1 MRRRLTLAVA
11 SAALAIAAVAGP
23 VAAQAPE
30 SNADTDCLS
39 SGLAV
44 LQENGGVAYFARNG
58 VPLSL
63 IGGEGTAPLSTV
75 LRLHLSNPELFP
87 WCND

>member
-1 MRRRLTLAVA
+1 MRRKLTLSIAA
-11 SAALAIAAVAGP
+11 AALAVSAIAGP
-23 VAAQAPE
+23 VAARAPE
-30 SNADTDCLS
+30 SNADVACLS
-39 SGLAV
+39 AGLAV
-44 LQENGGVAYFARNG
+44 LRANGGVATFARNG

-87 WCND
+87 WC

>member
-1 MRRRLTLAVA
+1 
-11 SAALAIAAVAGP
+11 
-23 VAAQAPE
+23 
-30 SNADTDCLS
+30 
-39 SGLAV
+39 
-44 LQENGGVAYFARNG
+44 

-87 WCND
+87 WC

>member
-1 MRRRLTLAVA
+1 MRRKLTLAVA

-23 VAAQAPE
+23 VAARAPE
-30 SNADTDCLS
+30 SNADVGCLAA
-39 SGLAV
+39 GLAV
-44 LQENGGVAYFARNG
+44 LQDNGGVAFFARNG

-75 LRLHLSNPELFP
+75 LKLHLSNPELFP
-87 WCND
+87 WCD